1 MLEQIVVKQSQMKA
15 KFFFL
20 SHDVLTCDIDR
31 DIATAY
37 CSLLQAM
44 RLTDHAWSYKHD
56 ALLWLVV
63 FQQLWLVHFDP
74 YCFTQFSVR
83 WNKQKNLAFIV
94 IHHNE

>member
-44 RLTDHAWSYKHD
+44 RLTDHA
-56 ALLWLVV
+56 
-63 FQQLWLVHFDP
+63 
-74 YCFTQFSVR
+74 
-83 WNKQKNLAFIV
+83 
-94 IHHNE
+94 